1 MVSLLFLH
9 FIIDNF
15 FQFSICLTILYMNQF
30 IILITSFSDD
40 KKKLQQLS
48 LEGQKDKAKDKGRV
62 ILKFTFS
69 KLKI

>member
-40 KKKLQQLS
+40 KKKLQQLG
-48 LEGQKDKAKDKGRV
+48 LEGHTDKAKDKGRV

-69 KLKI
+69 K

>member
-48 LEGQKDKAKDKGRV
+48 LEGHKDKAKDKGRV

-69 KLKI
+69 K

>member
-1 MVSLLFLH
+1 
-9 FIIDNF
+9 
-15 FQFSICLTILYMNQF
+15 MNQF

-48 LEGQKDKAKDKGRV
+48 LEGHKDKAKDKGRV

-69 KLKI
+69 KLKKS

>member
-30 IILITSFSDD
+30 IILITSLSDD
-40 KKKLQQLS
+40 KKLQQLG
-48 LEGQKDKAKDKGRV
+48 LEGHKDKAKDKGRV

-69 KLKI
+69 K

>member
-1 MVSLLFLH
+1 
-9 FIIDNF
+9 
-15 FQFSICLTILYMNQF
+15 MNQF

-48 LEGQKDKAKDKGRV
+48 LEGHKDKAKDKGRV

-69 KLKI
+69 KLKIWLLLKLSMQREKLV

>member
-1 MVSLLFLH
+1 
-9 FIIDNF
+9 
-15 FQFSICLTILYMNQF
+15 MNQF

-48 LEGQKDKAKDKGRV
+48 LGGHKDKAKDKGRV

-69 KLKI
+69 KLKMWLLLKLSMQREKLI